1 MDLLS
6 TTSSLYETYTNRL
19 QEIADI
25 RYATALLQWDQETYM
40 PPGSIA
46 TRSRQI
52 ATLSE
57 LAHVKFTEPATG
69 ELIDTLLSRA
79 DLTAEQQANLV
90 LSSYDFAQQGK
101 LPAGY
106 VRELSETISH
116 AFTHWT
122 EARKNN
128 SFPVFAPWL
137 EKLVT
142 LKKKEAALLGYTNH
156 PYDALLNQ
164 YERGCTTQL
173 LDQLFAKLQPALG
186 KLIETIRQEPQV
198 DDAILLQPYPEE
210 QQWAFSLE
218 LLEKMGYDFQ
228 FGRQD
233 KAAHPF
239 TINFSSDDVRIT
251 TRVREDDISYMTWST
266 IHELGHALYELGLP
280 KQQYGLPLGEAASL
294 GIHESQSRLWENNI
308 GRSQSWCACFFPVLR
323 EYFPKQLNGYSSEDL
338 FRAINKV
345 QPSLIRTE
353 ADELTYHFHIMIRY
367 EVEKA
372 LIEGSLEVAEVP
384 AFWKE
389 RYRHYLG
396 VTVPDDAN
404 GCLQDVHWSHGSFGY
419 FPTYS
424 LGSIYAAQ
432 FYATLRK
439 QVPKIEKFLQE
450 GDFSVVKNWLSDN
463 IYIHGRRYTSEELC
477 KRITGKGIDPE
488 DFMQYASAKYRFIY
502 AYKLEGITL

>member
-1 MDLLS
+1 MDQLT
-6 TTSSLYETYTNRL
+6 TTSTLYEAYKNRI

-40 PPGSIA
+40 PPGSIS

-57 LAHVKFTEPATG
+57 LAHARFTESVTG
-69 ELIDTLLSRA
+69 DLLTNLLERK
-79 DLTAEQQANLV
+79 DLTEEQRANLE
-90 LSSYDFAQQGK
+90 LSHYDYQQQVK
-101 LPAGY
+101 LPSGF
-106 VRELSETISH
+106 VRELSETISN
-116 AFTHWT
+116 AFNHWAN
-122 EARKNN
+122 ARKNN
-128 SFPVFAPWL
+128 SFSLFAPWL

-142 LKKKEAALLGYTNH
+142 LKRKEAELLGYERH

-164 YERGCTTQL
+164 YERGCTTEL
-173 LDQLFAKLQPALG
+173 LDQLFSRLKPALARLLAEI
-186 KLIETIRQEPQV
+186 KQQPQV
-198 DDAILLQPYPEE
+198 EDRILKQHFPEE
-210 QQWAFSLE
+210 QQWAFSME
-218 LLEKMGYDFQ
+218 LLEKMGYNFH

-239 TINFSSDDVRIT
+239 TINFSSEDVRIT
-251 TRVREDDISYMTWST
+251 TRIREDDISYMTWST

-280 KQQYGLPLGEAASL
+280 DNQYGLPLGEAASL

-308 GRSQSWCACFFPVLR
+308 GRSLAWCTHFFPILKT
-323 EYFPKQLNGYSSEDL
+323 YFPEQLEPYAPEDL

-353 ADELTYHFHIMIRY
+353 ADELTYHFHIIIRY

-372 LIEGSLEVAEVP
+372 LVEGSLEVNAVP

-389 RYRHYLG
+389 RYQHYLG
-396 VTVPDDAN
+396 IDVPDDAN

-432 FYATLRK
+432 FYASLVK
-439 QVPKIEKFLQE
+439 EVSKLEKLLQE
-450 GDFSVVKNWLSDN
+450 GEFEIVKNWLSDN
-463 IYIHGRRYTSEELC
+463 VYIHGRKYTSEELC
-477 KRITGKGIDPE
+477 KRITGKGIDPN
-488 DFMQYASAKYRFIY
+488 DFMQYARDKYRFIY
-502 AYKLEGITL
+502 AYKLEGIIL